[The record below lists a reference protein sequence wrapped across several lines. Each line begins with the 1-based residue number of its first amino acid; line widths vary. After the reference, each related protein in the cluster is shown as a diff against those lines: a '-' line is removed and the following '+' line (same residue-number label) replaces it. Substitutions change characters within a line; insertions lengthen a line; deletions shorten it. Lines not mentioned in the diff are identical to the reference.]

1 MEIRAKLKR
10 GRVKSFTGNPW
21 QTPFSKKKKNIPRN
35 NSLKTQVCRVI
46 PIKRVCKDGIGW
58 IGRREKAT
66 ERERSLHIRVPGE
79 SRWNIMDWNVDSFL
93 SFACRLASQF
103 SSVRQISRISR
114 RRRRG
119 TTRIHPISVTLSLKK
134 KKKKKREDRKAVEVS
149 LERGKPKSQFDENCH
164 PFRSFHHA
172 FPSSSVIFFSRI
184 EIKKSYRWFEHFPSP
199 FRIFHVAASLF
210 SVYSLEL

>member
-1 MEIRAKLKR
+1 MEIRVKLKR

-21 QTPFSKKKKNIPRN
+21 QTPFPKKKSISRN
-35 NSLKTQVCRVI
+35 NSLKSLPRHPDQ
-46 PIKRVCKDGIGW
+46 KSLQGW
-58 IGRREKAT
+58 DRLDRSKGKSNR

-103 SSVRQISRISR
+103 SPVRQISRISR

-134 KKKKKREDRKAVEVS
+134 KKKKREDRKAVEVS
-149 LERGKPKSQFDENCH
+149 LERGKPRFDENCH

-184 EIKKSYRWFEHFPSP
+184 EIKKSYRWFEHFPSL

>member
-1 MEIRAKLKR
+1 MGSVGSVE
-10 GRVKSFTGNPW
+10 G
-21 QTPFSKKKKNIPRN
+21 KK
-35 NSLKTQVCRVI
+35 QQ
-46 PIKRVCKDGIGW
+46 
-58 IGRREKAT
+58 
-66 ERERSLHIRVPGE
+66 RERSLHIRVPGE

-134 KKKKKREDRKAVEVS
+134 KKREDRKTVEVS